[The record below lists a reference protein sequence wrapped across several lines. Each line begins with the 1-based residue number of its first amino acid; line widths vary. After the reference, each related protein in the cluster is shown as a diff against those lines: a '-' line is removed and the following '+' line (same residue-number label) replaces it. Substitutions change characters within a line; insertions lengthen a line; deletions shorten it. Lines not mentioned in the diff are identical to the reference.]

1 MEFIQENS
9 GKIILTGASA
19 SFAMFLWE
27 HFARKRD
34 SNFKP
39 STGITY
45 LSVKSKA
52 LFEWLGGV
60 FAHLSSFYTYIN
72 LGEFKQT
79 AIDIGRPIGSLVV
92 SPLYS
97 IKGYF
102 DQATEGYKHPY
113 LICLGT
119 MTIVLMGFGLMS
131 YYSGSSSSFDSWPV
145 TKMSDGWSSVKQ
157 KFT

>member
-9 GKIILTGASA
+9 GKIILTGVST

-27 HFARKRD
+27 HFARKRE
-34 SNFKP
+34 STFKP
-39 STGITY
+39 SNGIIY
-45 LSVKSKA
+45 LSVKLKA

-60 FAHLSSFYTYIN
+60 FAHMSSFYTYIN

-79 AIDIGRPIGSLVV
+79 AIDIVKPVGSLIV

-97 IKGYF
+97 IKGYY

-113 LICLGT
+113 LIGLGT
-119 MTIVLMGFGLMS
+119 ATIVLLGVGLLK
-131 YYSGSSSSFDSWPV
+131 YYQGSPFSFDSLP
-145 TKMSDGWSSVKQ
+145 KMSNGWSSIKQ